1 MKGPRC
7 YQRSRSPPL
16 CLRAQGPLEAAKCAA
31 LYHNFAAAVSYYLL
45 RTPASSSLGNGDNVG
60 QERLA
65 ELPPCAAT
73 AVPAAAAAAAAA
85 AALVVFLHSHAM
97 GAPEGGDGLRA
108 CMRSNDFEVRLLLL
122 YIFTSPDSVSF

>member
-1 MKGPRC
+1 MELDYKAIGKRIKIA
-7 YQRSRSPPL
+7 RIKADL
-16 CLRAQGPLEAAKCAA
+16 
-31 LYHNFAAAVSYYLL
+31 
-45 RTPASSSLGNGDNVG
+45 T